1 MLNKQIHIQNK
12 IIGKGAPCFIA
23 AEIGINHNG
32 DMNLAKKMIL
42 AAKEAGADGVKF
54 QNYYTEDFILDK
66 NLTYEYVSEGKRVV
80 ETQYEMFKRYELSA
94 TQLKELKN
102 YCDEIGIIF
111 FSTPTS
117 ERGIKDLQEIDTPLF
132 KNGSDFLV
140 NLELIEQFAKTKTP
154 LVISTGMATLA
165 EIDDAVR
172 AFEKAGGNELIILH
186 CISSYPAPAE
196 DVNLT
201 KIPALEAAFNY
212 PIGFS
217 DHTDGIVAT
226 LGAVALG
233 ACFIEKHFTT
243 DKNLAGPDQHFSSD
257 PKELKELVDAVRI
270 LEKSLGTSKI
280 TPTEKEEYGR
290 ENFRLSCV
298 VKTDLPKGHIL
309 KREDI
314 SFSRPANGLAP
325 KFIQDLIGKSLNKSL
340 SVSEPILFTH
350 LA

>member
-1 MLNKQIHIQNK
+1 MLNKKIHIQNK
-12 IIGKGAPCFIA
+12 IIGKNTPCFIA

-32 DMNLAKKMIL
+32 NMNLAKKMIQ
-42 AAKEAGADGVKF
+42 AAKDAGADGVKF
-54 QNYYTEDFILDK
+54 QNYHTEDFILDK
-66 NLTYEYVSEGKRVV
+66 NLMYEYISEGKKII
-80 ETQYEMFKRYELSA
+80 ETQYEMFKRYELS
-94 TQLKELKN
+94 TSQLRELKQ

-117 ERGIKDLQEIDTPLF
+117 KQGIKDLQDIDTLLF

-140 NLELIEQFAKTKTP
+140 NLELIEQFAKTKMP
-154 LVISTGMATLA
+154 LIISTGMATLA

-172 AFEKAGGNELIILH
+172 AFEKAGGEELIILH
-186 CISSYPAPAE
+186 CISSYPAPAQY
-196 DVNLT
+196 VNLK

-217 DHTDGIVAT
+217 DHTNGIIAS

-243 DKNLAGPDQHFSSD
+243 DKNLAGPDQHFSAN
-257 PKELKELVDAVRI
+257 PKELEQLVKAIRI
-270 LEKSLGTSKI
+270 LEQSLGSSKI
-280 TPTEKEEYGR
+280 APTQEEEYGR

-298 VKTDLPKGHIL
+298 AKKNLKKGHVL

-314 SFSRPANGLAP
+314 AFSRPANGLAP
-325 KFIQDLIGKSLNKSL
+325 KFIQDLIGKSLNNSL

-350 LA
+350 IT

>member
-1 MLNKQIHIQNK
+1 MSEHQIHIQDK
-12 IIGKGAPCFIA
+12 VIGKNAPCFIA

-32 DMNLAKKMIL
+32 DMNLAKEMIQ
-42 AAKEAGADGVKF
+42 AAKDAGADGVKF

-66 NLTYEYVSEGKRVV
+66 NLTYEYISEGKEVV

-94 TQLKELKN
+94 NQLQELKE
-102 YCDEIGIIF
+102 YCDKIVIVF

-117 ERGIKDLQEIDTPLF
+117 ERGIKDLQQINTPIF

-154 LVISTGMATLA
+154 LIISTGMATLA

-172 AFEKAGGNELIILH
+172 AFEKAGGTELIILH
-186 CISSYPAPAE
+186 CVSSYPAPYE
-196 DVNLT
+196 DVNLK

-217 DHTDGIVAT
+217 DHTDGIVAAV
-226 LGAVALG
+226 GAVALG

-257 PKELKELVDAVRI
+257 PKELKELVNAIRI
-270 LEKSLGTSKI
+270 LESSLGTSKI
-280 TPTEKEEYGR
+280 TPTQKEEYGR
-290 ENFRLSCV
+290 QNFRLSCV
-298 VKTDLPKGHIL
+298 AKNDLPKGHVL

-314 SFSRPANGLAP
+314 AFSRPANGLAP
-325 KFIQDLIGKSLNKSL
+325 QFVEELIGKSLNKAIPTSQ
-340 SVSEPILFTH
+340 PILFNSIS
-350 LA
+350 

>member
-1 MLNKQIHIQNK
+1 MLDKQIHIQNK
-12 IIGKGAPCFIA
+12 VIGKGAPCFIA

-32 DMNLAKKMIL
+32 DMNLAKEMIK

-66 NLTYEYVSEGKRVV
+66 NLTYEYISEGKKVV
-80 ETQYEMFKRYELSA
+80 ETQYEMFKRYELSS
-94 TQLKELKN
+94 TQLKELKS
-102 YCDEIGIIF
+102 YCDEMGVVF

-117 ERGIKDLQEIDTPLF
+117 ERGIKDLQEINTPLF

-140 NLELIEQFAKTKTP
+140 NLELIEQFAKTKAP

-196 DVNLT
+196 DVHLN
-201 KIPALEAAFNY
+201 KIPTLESVFNY

-217 DHTDGIVAT
+217 DHTDGIVAA

-243 DKNLAGPDQHFSSD
+243 DKKLAGPDQHFSSD

-280 TPTEKEEYGR
+280 TPTQKEEYGR

-298 VKTDLPKGHIL
+298 AKKNLEKGHIL

-350 LA
+350 IA